1 MENVLQQVRTRRACR
16 SSRRWRGRGRQGP
29 LDSTPK
35 SDPAVER
42 AVRARDS
49 AADRPLSDGDYSRC
63 KDNLR

>member
-1 MENVLQQVRTRRACR
+1 MKAAAREEAGTVPLCGAHCE
-16 SSRRWRGRGRQGP
+16 RQGP

-35 SDPAVER
+35 SDAAVER
-42 AVRARDS
+42 AVRARES